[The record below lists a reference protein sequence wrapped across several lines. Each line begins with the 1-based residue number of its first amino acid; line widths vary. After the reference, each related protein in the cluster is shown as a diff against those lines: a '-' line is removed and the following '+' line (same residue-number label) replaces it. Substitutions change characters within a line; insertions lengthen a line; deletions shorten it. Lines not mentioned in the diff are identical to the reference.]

1 MNNNLFRA
9 FSSRSFLHLWIGEV
23 FTQISSNFFNFFLV
37 FLVFSLTHSNSKVAF
52 VVTSFTVPAIFL
64 GIVAGAYVDRWN
76 KKHVLLTTNIIDSLG
91 SFRMIAFL
99 EETFPLTI
107 EDTDMVPE
115 NFQTLNDV
123 EIFIANKLGNG
134 ANGSSDPAPITAPEV
149 RELVSV

>member
-1 MNNNLFRA
+1 MGRMTANNSNHSLDDAKEKVRA
-9 FSSRSFLHLWIGEV
+9 FVLEYAADRGVTEV
-23 FTQISSNFFNFFLV
+23 
-37 FLVFSLTHSNSKVAF
+37 KDDE
-52 VVTSFTVPAIFL
+52 P
-64 GIVAGAYVDRWN
+64 
-76 KKHVLLTTNIIDSLG
+76 LLTTNIIDSLG

-134 ANGSSDPAPITAPEV
+134 ANGSSYPAPVTAPEV